1 MEMKLIY
8 TGVLFVRTYCFKLD
22 DATMAVVD
30 PGGADDELLEYI
42 AASGVKKLSIVLTHG
57 HFDHVGGVAD
67 LLEKYPD
74 SRIYIHE
81 ADRLYLGDTGI
92 AEHLKCFAPIHME
105 RYIKEYETTHKNFPQ
120 PTDIIH
126 DGDIVNGF
134 TVIHTPGHTPGS
146 VCFYSE
152 AEKTLFAGDTLF
164 RHTRG
169 RTDLYG
175 SSEKDITQSL
185 KKLLHLPADT
195 AVYPGHGSSTT
206 IAEEQKAQT
215 EFF

>member
-42 AASGVKKLSIVLTHG
+42 AASGVKKLSIMLTHG
-57 HFDHVGGVAD
+57 HFDHVGGIAD

-105 RYIKEYETTHKNFPQ
+105 RYIKEYETTHKTFPK

-126 DGDIVNGF
+126 DGDCLQATRFFGTRADEPTY
-134 TVIHTPGHTPGS
+134 TV
-146 VCFYSE
+146 V
-152 AEKTLFAGDTLF
+152 AKRTLPN
-164 RHTRG
+164 R
-169 RTDLYG
+169 
-175 SSEKDITQSL
+175 
-185 KKLLHLPADT
+185 
-195 AVYPGHGSSTT
+195 
-206 IAEEQKAQT
+206 
-215 EFF
+215 